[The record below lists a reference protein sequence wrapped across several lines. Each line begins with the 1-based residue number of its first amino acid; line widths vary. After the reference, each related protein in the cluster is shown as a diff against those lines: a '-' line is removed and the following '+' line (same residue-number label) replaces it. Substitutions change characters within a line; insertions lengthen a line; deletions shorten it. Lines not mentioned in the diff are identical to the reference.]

1 MVCKMATSC
10 YGRISESGNRVTFVI
25 SAVRRTSAHQ
35 TLENGST
42 AEPLRHRQTKGA
54 GTDMPIDFQID
65 FVKMPGR
72 IRFRY
77 ETAIPRSAS
86 RSSTP
91 RKFRVNQKYSQIAC

>member
-1 MVCKMATSC
+1 VVCKMATSC

-54 GTDMPIDFQID
+54 GTDMLSLTSLRHTSTLPIPAVRCAQILLKNSD
-65 FVKMPGR
+65 
-72 IRFRY
+72 
-77 ETAIPRSAS
+77 
-86 RSSTP
+86 
-91 RKFRVNQKYSQIAC
+91 FRVDHNSEDRWQP

>member
-54 GTDMPIDFQID
+54 GTNMLSL
-65 FVKMPGR
+65 
-72 IRFRY
+72 
-77 ETAIPRSAS
+77 TSPRHT
-86 RSSTP
+86 STP
-91 RKFRVNQKYSQIAC
+91 PIPAARCARK

>member
-25 SAVRRTSAHQ
+25 SAVRRTSAQQ

-54 GTDMPIDFQID
+54 GTDMLSLTSLRHTSTLPIPAVRCAQ
-65 FVKMPGR
+65 
-72 IRFRY
+72 
-77 ETAIPRSAS
+77 TAVILDR
-86 RSSTP
+86 
-91 RKFRVNQKYSQIAC
+91 